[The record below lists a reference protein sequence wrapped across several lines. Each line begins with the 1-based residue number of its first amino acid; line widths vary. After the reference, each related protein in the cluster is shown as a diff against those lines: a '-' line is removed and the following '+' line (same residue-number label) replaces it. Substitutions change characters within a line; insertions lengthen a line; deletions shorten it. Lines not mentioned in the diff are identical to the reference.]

1 MKKKMMVMKT
11 MVLIVMLMMV
21 ALAGMGADS
30 APVQFIFGDSLSDVG
45 NNNYLTKGIARAALP
60 WYGIDIG
67 MGLPNGRFTNGR
79 TIADI
84 IGDYMGYPR
93 PIAFMDQS
101 LDVDAILKNG
111 VNYASGGGGILND
124 TGQLF
129 VQRFCFYKQIDLFQG
144 TQKLVKEKIGSEAAD
159 KFFKEASYV
168 VALGSNDYIN
178 NFLLPVY
185 PDAWAYSSTGF
196 TNLLISTLKDQLT
209 LLHKLGARK
218 LIFFGLGPMGCIPL
232 ERVMNTNYT
241 CQDSVNKLA
250 MSFNDNTKQ
259 LMQDLSAQL
268 PNATFQ
274 FGDAY
279 NEFADLIANPLKH
292 GFSNA
297 DSPCCRL
304 GRIRPS
310 LTCTP
315 ASSLCKERSKYVFW
329 DEYHPTEA
337 ANQVIANAIIKKLS
351 FRPLNAPPSAA
362 AAPSNNTAS
371 SPATTSVAPAG
382 APSSPTALSPASST
396 TTVPF
401 IATPPAP
408 TPSS

>member
-1 MKKKMMVMKT
+1 
-11 MVLIVMLMMV
+11 
-21 ALAGMGADS
+21 
-30 APVQFIFGDSLSDVG
+30 
-45 NNNYLTKGIARAALP
+45 
-60 WYGIDIG
+60 

-209 LLHKLGARK
+209 L
-218 LIFFGLGPMGCIPL
+218 
-232 ERVMNTNYT
+232 
-241 CQDSVNKLA
+241 S

-337 ANQVIANAIIKKLS
+337 ANQVIANAIIKKLG

-382 APSSPTALSPASST
+382 APSSPTALSPASSIT
-396 TTVPF
+396 TFPF

>member
-1 MKKKMMVMKT
+1 
-11 MVLIVMLMMV
+11 
-21 ALAGMGADS
+21 
-30 APVQFIFGDSLSDVG
+30 
-45 NNNYLTKGIARAALP
+45 
-60 WYGIDIG
+60 
-67 MGLPNGRFTNGR
+67 MGLPSGRFTNGR

-93 PIAFMDQS
+93 AMAFMDQS
-101 LDVDAILKNG
+101 LDADAILKNG

-129 VQRFCFYKQIDLFQG
+129 VQRFCMYKQIELFQG
-144 TQKLVKEKIGSEAAD
+144 TQKLVEEKIGSEAAD
-159 KFFKEASYV
+159 KFFKEANYV

-185 PDAWAYSSTGF
+185 PDSWTYSSTGF
-196 TNLLISTLKDQLT
+196 TNFLVSTLKDQLI

-218 LIFFGLGPMGCIPL
+218 LTFFGLGPMGCIPL
-232 ERVMNTNYT
+232 ERVLNSNYT

-250 MSFNDNTKQ
+250 MSFNDKTRQ

-279 NEFADLIANPLKH
+279 EEFVALIANPPKY

-315 ASSLCKERSKYVFW
+315 ASSLCKDRSKYVFW

-337 ANQVIANAIIKKLS
+337 ANQVIANAMIKKLG
-351 FRPLNAPPSAA
+351 FRPLNAPPAPPSNGT
-362 AAPSNNTAS
+362 APS
-371 SPATTSVAPAG
+371 PAGTTSVSPAR
-382 APSSPTALSPASST
+382 APSSQEAVSPSPI

>member
-1 MKKKMMVMKT
+1 M
-11 MVLIVMLMMV
+11 
-21 ALAGMGADS
+21 
-30 APVQFIFGDSLSDVG
+30 
-45 NNNYLTKGIARAALP
+45 
-60 WYGIDIG
+60 
-67 MGLPNGRFTNGR
+67 
-79 TIADI
+79 
-84 IGDYMGYPR
+84 
-93 PIAFMDQS
+93 
-101 LDVDAILKNG
+101 
-111 VNYASGGGGILND
+111 
-124 TGQLF
+124 
-129 VQRFCFYKQIDLFQG
+129 
-144 TQKLVKEKIGSEAAD
+144 
-159 KFFKEASYV
+159 
-168 VALGSNDYIN
+168 
-178 NFLLPVY
+178 
-185 PDAWAYSSTGF
+185 
-196 TNLLISTLKDQLT
+196 
-209 LLHKLGARK
+209 LHKLGARK

-292 GFSNA
+292 GRFLPNYCLIDSLFPEPQKLIRNFSCVLTGFSNA